1 MQYRYEIYLAYSG
14 RTERGVLEA
23 ASEREAEQ
31 QLWQQDCVI
40 LTLDPVPARTR
51 PAAVSETSLA
61 TLMPTFFGVKSS
73 QITLST
79 RQLSALLHAGVG
91 LLPALSVLADQASG
105 ALKPVLRGVVRDLQS
120 GASLSQAI
128 ARQGAAFPPFYE
140 RMVRVGERSG
150 NMDVVLK
157 QIALYMEKE
166 QSVVS
171 RVQRALAYPLF
182 LLAASGGV
190 VVIILTFALPAL
202 TTLYSQFR
210 ASLPLPT
217 RILIAVTSF
226 ARANALLMLLA
237 LILALLLAVLYAQ
250 SRSGRFAIDN
260 ALLRLPLIGAI
271 NVRSILARYTRTLSL
286 LLRAGIPLI
295 EIMDLVEATVG
306 NRVARRA
313 LSSVRR
319 DVMRGQAF
327 SAALAAQPLFPPL
340 LAQMARV
347 GEETGNLESNLEA
360 VADIYEQETDRAI
373 SALTGMLEPALT
385 IIMGLVVGF
394 IAVSTILPIYSIMRQ
409 IR

>member
-23 ASEREAEQ
+23 ASEQAAEQ

-40 LTLDPVPARTR
+40 LTLEPVRTR
-51 PAAVSETSLA
+51 QAASGETSLA
-61 TLMPTFFGVKSS
+61 TLMPTFFGIKTG
-73 QITLST
+73 QITLFT
-79 RQLSALLHAGVG
+79 RQLSALLHSGVG
-91 LLPALSVLADQASG
+91 LLPALSVLTEQSSG
-105 ALKPVLRGVVRDLQS
+105 ALKPVLKGIVRDLQS
-120 GASLSQAI
+120 GASLSQAV
-128 ARQGAAFPPFYE
+128 AHQGSAFPQFYE
-140 RMVRVGERSG
+140 RMLRVGERSG
-150 NMDVVLK
+150 NMDLVLK

-182 LLAASGGV
+182 LLVASAGV
-190 VVIILTFALPAL
+190 VAIILTFALPAL
-202 TTLYSQFR
+202 TTLYGQFR
-210 ASLPLPT
+210 AQLPLPT
-217 RILIAVTSF
+217 RILISVTSF
-226 ARANALLMLLA
+226 ARDNGLILLLALILLMLLA
-237 LILALLLAVLYAQ
+237 VLYGQSNKGRLAL
-250 SRSGRFAIDN
+250 DN
-260 ALLRLPLIGAI
+260 ALLRLPLIGTI

-286 LLRAGIPLI
+286 LLRAGIPLV

-313 LSSVRR
+313 LASVRR
-319 DVMRGQAF
+319 DVMRGQSF
-327 SAALAAQPLFPPL
+327 SAALAAQPLFPAL
-340 LAQMARV
+340 LAQMTRV

-373 SALTGMLEPALT
+373 NSLTGMLEPALT

>member
-1 MQYRYEIYLAYSG
+1 MQFRYEIYLAYSG

-23 ASEREAEQ
+23 ESEKAAEQ

-40 LTLDPVPARTR
+40 LTLEPLPARSR
-51 PAAVSETSLA
+51 QAAGSDMSLA
-61 TLMPTFFGVKSS
+61 TLMPTFFGVKTG
-73 QITLST
+73 QITMFT
-79 RQLSALLHAGVG
+79 RQLAALLHAGVG
-91 LLPALSVLADQASG
+91 LLPALSVLTEQASG
-105 ALKPVLRGVVRDLQS
+105 AMKPVLKGLVRELQS
-120 GASLSQAI
+120 GASLSQAV
-128 ARQGAAFPPFYE
+128 ARQGDAFPPFYE
-140 RMVRVGERSG
+140 RMLRVGERSG
-150 NMDVVLK
+150 NMDLVLK

-166 QSVVS
+166 QSVIA

-182 LLAASGGV
+182 LLAASAGV
-190 VVIILTFALPAL
+190 VAVILTFALPAL
-202 TTLYSQFR
+202 TTLYDQFS
-210 ASLPLPT
+210 AQLPLPT
-217 RILIAVTSF
+217 RILIRVTSF
-226 ARANALLMLLA
+226 ARDNGLILLLTLILLMLLA
-237 LILALLLAVLYAQ
+237 LLYLQ
-250 SRSGRFAIDN
+250 SRSGRLALDH
-260 ALLRLPLIGAI
+260 ALLRLPLIGPI

-286 LLRAGIPLI
+286 LLRAGIPLV

-313 LSSVRR
+313 LASVRR
-319 DVMRGQAF
+319 DVLRGQAF

-347 GEETGNLESNLEA
+347 GEETGNLEANLEA

-373 SALTGMLEPALT
+373 SVLTGMLEPALT

>member
-1 MQYRYEIYLAYSG
+1 MQYRYEIFLAYSG
-14 RTERGVLEA
+14 RTERGVVEA
-23 ASEREAEQ
+23 ASEQAAEQ

-40 LTLDPVPARTR
+40 LTLEPVPARTR
-51 PAAVSETSLA
+51 TAAGGASSLA
-61 TLMPTFFGVKSS
+61 TLMPTFFGIKTS
-73 QITLST
+73 QITLFT

-91 LLPALSVLADQASG
+91 LLPALNVLTDQSSG
-105 ALKPVLRGVVRDLQS
+105 ALQPVLKGILRDLQS
-120 GASLSQAI
+120 GASLSQAV
-128 ARQGAAFPPFYE
+128 ARQGAAFPTFYE
-140 RMVRVGERSG
+140 RMLRVGERSG
-150 NMDVVLK
+150 NMDLVLK

-182 LLAASGGV
+182 LLVASAGV
-190 VVIILTFALPAL
+190 VAIILTFALPAL
-202 TTLYSQFR
+202 TTLYDQFR
-210 ASLPLPT
+210 ADLPLPT

-226 ARANALLMLLA
+226 ARNNALILLLA
-237 LILALLLAVLYAQ
+237 LILILLLAILYAQ
-250 SRSGRFAIDN
+250 SRSGRLAIDS
-260 ALLRLPLIGAI
+260 AMLRLPFIGAI

-286 LLRAGIPLI
+286 LLRAGIPLV

-306 NRVARRA
+306 NRVARRSLA
-313 LSSVRR
+313 GVRR

-347 GEETGNLESNLEA
+347 GEETGNLDANLEA
-360 VADIYEQETDRAI
+360 IADIYEQETDRAI
-373 SALTGMLEPALT
+373 STLTGALEPALT